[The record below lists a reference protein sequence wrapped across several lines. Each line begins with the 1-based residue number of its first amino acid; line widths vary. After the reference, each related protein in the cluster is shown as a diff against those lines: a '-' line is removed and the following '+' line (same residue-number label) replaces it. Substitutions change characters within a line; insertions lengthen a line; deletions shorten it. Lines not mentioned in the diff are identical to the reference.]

1 MTTVRHFGLA
11 YDWTPIVAGKFDEM
25 IDKTTHQIFRYLTF
39 FPLSNSPN
47 IPTKHPKKS
56 NSSLKRRFPRVRS
69 NCNKPRATSPW
80 LVIFSLTRMHL
91 VCFLDPSHMHMHDML
106 YTACVYRSADTN
118 YTSGKLYKWTKM
130 SNCANNVRL
139 LKVKY
144 FLLIWKSVLR
154 FLNQVRSGVSLEV
167 LREVRNI
174 ATCPT
179 NSSHEVYSGTSRS
192 DLSQNSNQF
201 KPVGLVTATRFCGK
215 TDLFTVPAIATC
227 CRDQA

>member
-56 NSSLKRRFPRVRS
+56 NSSLKRRFPRFRS

-91 VCFLDPSHMHMHDML
+91 VCFLQFGTSRSSPCSQVTVHDML
-106 YTACVYRSADTN
+106 YTACVYRSADKN

-154 FLNQVRSGVSLEV
+154 FFKSSEIGSIIGGVAGS
-167 LREVRNI
+167 
-174 ATCPT
+174 T
-179 NSSHEVYSGTSRS
+179 
-192 DLSQNSNQF
+192 
-201 KPVGLVTATRFCGK
+201 
-215 TDLFTVPAIATC
+215 
-227 CRDQA
+227 